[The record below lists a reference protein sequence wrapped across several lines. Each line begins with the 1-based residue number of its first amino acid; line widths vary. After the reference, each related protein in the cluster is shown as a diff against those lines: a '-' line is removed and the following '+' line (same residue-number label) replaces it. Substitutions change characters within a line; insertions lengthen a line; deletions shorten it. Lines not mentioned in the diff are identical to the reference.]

1 MNELLWF
8 GLLFA
13 NFFAI
18 LLVYR
23 LFGKVGL
30 FAWLPFSVIV
40 ANIQVLKT
48 VEIFGLT
55 ATLGNIVYATSFLAT
70 DILGENYTKREAQKA
85 VYLGLF
91 ALIFMTGFMS
101 LSLVFDPS
109 PEDSAH
115 NHLHAIFGLVP
126 RIAAAS
132 LLAYWISQMHDVWAY
147 NFWKKRFPGKR
158 RIWLRNNAST
168 MISQLIDSIV
178 FTLVAFT
185 GSFET
190 RVLVE
195 IVVTTYLLKLIVA
208 ALDTPLVYLARMWR
222 DRKVV

>member
-132 LLAYWISQMHDVWAY
+132 LLAYWISQMHDVWIHIGKSPTS
-147 NFWKKRFPGKR
+147 KKCSMIRLRFCHFVPR
-158 RIWLRNNAST
+158 FMTSNLNSA
-168 MISQLIDSIV
+168 V
-178 FTLVAFT
+178 
-185 GSFET
+185 
-190 RVLVE
+190 
-195 IVVTTYLLKLIVA
+195 
-208 ALDTPLVYLARMWR
+208 TPLKRVSIGS
-222 DRKVV
+222 KPV